1 MLVDEVT
8 ITIKAGDG
16 GLGAVSFGKGAKSGP
31 DGGNGGDGGNLYFK
45 ASSDLTLLEQ
55 FHPDQTVSA
64 ENGHNGGKDKMFG
77 KKGADLEI
85 LVPIGSKVT
94 DLNTKV
100 VFEFNKVGDKTLLC
114 KGGTAGIGNFEL
126 RSSKITTPKFSTPP
140 TPGQTRKIEINLRFI
155 ADYGLI
161 GLPSSGKSSLL
172 NELTNAKAKTAE
184 YHFTTLSPNLGVLPN
199 KKIIADIPGLVEGA
213 SRGKGLGIK
222 FLKHIQRVNLLL
234 HCVSSDSTNPV
245 SDYEVVRK
253 ELGEFNKSLLKKK
266 ELILLTKSDLM
277 DEKGIKKIKLKLK
290 DLNQEIISTS
300 IHDESSLESLLKI
313 LQ

>member
-1 MLVDEVT
+1 MLVDEIT
-8 ITIKAGDG
+8 ITVKAGNG

-31 DGGNGGDGGNLYFK
+31 DGGNGGDGGDLYFK

-64 ENGHNGGKDKMFG
+64 ESGHNGAKDKMFG

-85 LVPIGSKVT
+85 LVPIGSRVT
-94 DLNTKV
+94 DLNTKE
-100 VFEFNKVGDKTLLC
+100 VFEFNKTGEKFLLC
-114 KGGTAGIGNFEL
+114 RGGAAGIGNFEL
-126 RSSKITTPKFSTPP
+126 RSSRNTTPEFSTPP
-140 TPGQTRKIEINLRFI
+140 TSGQTRKIEINLRFI

-199 KKIIADIPGLVEGA
+199 KKIIADIPGLIEGA

-222 FLKHIQRVNLLL
+222 FLKHIQKVDLLL
-234 HCVSSDSTNPV
+234 HCVSSDSISPI

-253 ELGEFNKSLLKKK
+253 ELGKFKKSLLNKK
-266 ELILLTKSDLM
+266 ELILLTKSDLV
-277 DEKGIKKIKLKLK
+277 DEKGIKKIKSKLK
-290 DLNQEIISTS
+290 SLNKEIIPTS
-300 IHDESSLESLLKI
+300 IYDEDSLESLLKI